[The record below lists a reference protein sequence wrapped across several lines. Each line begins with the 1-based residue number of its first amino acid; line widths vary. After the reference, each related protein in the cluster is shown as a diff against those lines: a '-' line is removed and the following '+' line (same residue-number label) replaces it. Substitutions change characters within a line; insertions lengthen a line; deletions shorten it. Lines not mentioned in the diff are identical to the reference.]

1 MGFHIGGGTEGMKIY
16 YFSKRGL
23 MSTAFLA
30 VLLAGFLGFSLLYYN
45 DIGVA
50 TRMSEPIYQGNTGQ
64 KNVALTVNVDWGEE
78 YIPQMLA
85 EFKKHEAVVTFY
97 VTGSWAE
104 KNKDLLKRMAQEG
117 HSIQNHG
124 YKHLHFNT
132 LTQDQMTTQ
141 IKKAEETIKEITG
154 RKTTFFTPPYGEQNK
169 QLMTVISELG
179 YDLTMWSVDTIDWQ
193 RPDPDII
200 VKRVMNKVHNDAIIL
215 MHPTEPTVKALPA
228 MLTQLKQDGYK
239 MIPMEKIVI
248 TKDGKAKGDVQ
259 TT

>member
-1 MGFHIGGGTEGMKIY
+1 MKIY

>member
-1 MGFHIGGGTEGMKIY
+1 MKVY
-16 YFSKRGL
+16 YFTKRGL
-23 MSTAFLA
+23 ISTALIA
-30 VLLAGFLGFSLLYYN
+30 VLLAGFLGFSLMYYN
-45 DIGVA
+45 DISIA

-64 KNVALTVNVDWGEE
+64 KNVAITVNVDWGEE

-85 EFKKHEAVVTFY
+85 EFKKHEAVATFY

-104 KNKDLLKRMAQEG
+104 KNRDLLKRMAQEG

-132 LTQDQMTTQ
+132 LTQEQMAAQ
-141 IKKAEETIKEITG
+141 IKKAEETIKEVTG
-154 RKTTFFTPPYGEQNK
+154 RKTTFFTPPYGEQNR
-169 QLMTVISELG
+169 QLMTVVSELG

-193 RPDPDII
+193 RPDPDTI

-215 MHPTEPTVKALPA
+215 MHPTEPTAKALPA
-228 MLTQLKQDGYK
+228 MLIQLKQDGYK

-248 TKDGKAKGDVQ
+248 KKDGKTKGDVQ